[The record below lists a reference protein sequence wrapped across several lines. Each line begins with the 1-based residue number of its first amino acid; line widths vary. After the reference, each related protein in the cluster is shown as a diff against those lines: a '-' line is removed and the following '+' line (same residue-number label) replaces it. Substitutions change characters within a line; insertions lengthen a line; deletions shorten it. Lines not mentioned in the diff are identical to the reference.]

1 MPLKVKTKNPLA
13 LQRKGCFWV
22 KRLEENKILAVVA
35 SGKGVCDVVQKLLR
49 KKEVLNSWG
58 RKNGQESL
66 PRGGTAGAGLR
77 EVQP

>member
-13 LQRKGCFWV
+13 LERKGCFRL
-22 KRLEENKILAVVA
+22 KRLEENKISAVVA
-35 SGKGVCDVVQKLLR
+35 SGKSVCDVQKLFR
-49 KKEVLNSWG
+49 KKEVLNSRG